1 VIVPFLLSLR
11 IIKKQNIIK
20 TKEMKM
26 KEMKMK
32 MKQMKKSE
40 MYSFKKRVCEHM
52 FGYITSIEKI
62 ATMRCSE

>member
-1 VIVPFLLSLR
+1 
-11 IIKKQNIIK
+11 
-20 TKEMKM
+20 MKM